1 MQIIL
6 LERIARLGKL
16 GEIVNVK
23 NGFARNFLLPK
34 KKALRATETNK
45 AIFES
50 QRSELEARN
59 QESKVQ
65 AEKLAEILNDKVFV
79 VVSSAGESDHLYGS
93 VTTKDIAQI
102 LANEGFEVSR
112 TQIAL
117 NNPLKTIGLHNLKIA
132 LHSDVIINIVV
143 NIARS
148 IEEAANQSAKENVIA
163 DLEGNEEI
171 IEDIVPEENQE

>member
-79 VVSSAGESDHLYGS
+79 VVRSAGESDHLYGS